1 MQQLTALRSSIMQT
15 YSADLRLSDDL
26 DRRVINEETENPPPL
41 DPKQIDRAILQ
52 LSLVAA
58 LIIAAILLIGGL
70 G

>member
-1 MQQLTALRSSIMQT
+1 MQS
-15 YSADLRLSDDL
+15 YSAELRLSDDL
-26 DRRVINEETENPPPL
+26 ERRLIKQELDNPPPL

-70 G
+70 N